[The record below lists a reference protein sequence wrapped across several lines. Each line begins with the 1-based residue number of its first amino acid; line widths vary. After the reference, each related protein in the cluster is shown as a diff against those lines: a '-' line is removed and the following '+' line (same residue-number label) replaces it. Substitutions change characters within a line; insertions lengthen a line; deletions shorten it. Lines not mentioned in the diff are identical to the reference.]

1 MYLFDMTTTLM
12 NTNTV
17 SGEIVDWLK
26 KHKDW
31 AFGGTLERRLS
42 ALCDCKPSNVSRRLR
57 ELANEGKI
65 KRDME
70 KVGRVWVVKYRTKSK
85 TK

>member
-1 MYLFDMTTTLM
+1 MTTASM

-17 SGEIVDWLK
+17 SGEIVDWLR
-26 KHKDW
+26 KHKEW
-31 AFGGTLERRLS
+31 IFGGTLERRLS

-65 KRDME
+65 RRGTE
-70 KVGRVWVVKYRTKSK
+70 KVGRVWVVKYKSK
-85 TK
+85 